1 MRAASARRQGL
12 TEEKIQH
19 AKDLARYGAE
29 FSEEEQA
36 AIRYALQLVD
46 EGANEEMLEPYYREL
61 GRHYSDEQVLELAVF
76 CALCIGFDKVIRT
89 LEVPVEACPIVPGE
103 ART

>member
-1 MRAASARRQGL
+1 
-12 TEEKIQH
+12 
-19 AKDLARYGAE
+19 
-29 FSEEEQA
+29 
-36 AIRYALQLVD
+36 
-46 EGANEEMLEPYYREL
+46 MLEPHYREL

-103 ART
+103 ARA